1 MEIILNEL
9 KFYNDMNAQISKQT
23 NFTTA
28 NIQTISNPTTIMNA
42 KTKVSANHKD
52 FSKAMKMIK
61 AQDFYLYDTSDEWA
75 VLFTDDKGRQ
85 WAVARDWEDK
95 KNLCP
100 FCLMIDDDRFIKLGK
115 YSKYINS
122 FLAEKEEEERA
133 QRDMESYYQHQN
145 ELFRNYNYGMV

>member
-1 MEIILNEL
+1 
-9 KFYNDMNAQISKQT
+9 MNAISQRKIL
-23 NFTTA
+23 TTA
-28 NIQTISNPTTIMNA
+28 NIQTFSNPTPIMNA
-42 KTKVSANHKD
+42 KTKISANHKD

-61 AQDFYLYDTSDEWA
+61 AQEFYLYDTSDEWA

-95 KNLCP
+95 KNMCP
-100 FCLMIDDDRFIKLGK
+100 FCLTIDDDRFIKLGK

-122 FLAEKEEEERA
+122 FLEEKKEEERA
-133 QRDMESYYQHQN
+133 EKDMESYYQHQN

>member
-1 MEIILNEL
+1 
-9 KFYNDMNAQISKQT
+9 MNAISQRKIL
-23 NFTTA
+23 TTA

-42 KTKVSANHKD
+42 KTQITANHKD

-100 FCLMIDDDRFIKLGK
+100 FCLTIDDDRFTKLGK

-122 FLAEKEEEERA
+122 FLEEKKEEERA
-133 QRDMESYYQHQN
+133 EKDMESYYQHQN
-145 ELFRNYNYGMV
+145 ELFRNYNYGML

>member
-1 MEIILNEL
+1 
-9 KFYNDMNAQISKQT
+9 MNANSKRT
-23 NFTTA
+23 IFIAA
-28 NIQTISNPTTIMNA
+28 NIQTISKPTTIMNA
-42 KTKVSANHKD
+42 KTKISANHKD

-61 AQDFYLYDTSDEWA
+61 AQDFYLYDTSDEWT

-95 KNLCP
+95 KNLYP

-115 YSKYINS
+115 YSKYINL

-133 QRDMESYYQHQN
+133 ERDMESYYQHQN

>member
-85 WAVARDWEDK
+85 WAVARDWEDGK
-95 KNLCP
+95 FWNDKINEYTISKLEK
-100 FCLMIDDDRFIKLGK
+100 IKPNGF
-115 YSKYINS
+115 YSYTS
-122 FLAEKEEEERA
+122 LEV
-133 QRDMESYYQHQN
+133 
-145 ELFRNYNYGMV
+145 YNNFEPLTD

>member
-1 MEIILNEL
+1 MEIANKQIKIYEMSTISQRKIL
-9 KFYNDMNAQISKQT
+9 
-23 NFTTA
+23 TTA
-28 NIQTISNPTTIMNA
+28 NIQTISNPTTIINA

-75 VLFTDDKGRQ
+75 VLFTDNKGRQ

-100 FCLMIDDDRFIKLGK
+100 FCLTIDDDRFMKLGK

-122 FLAEKEEEERA
+122 FLEEKKEEERVEK
-133 QRDMESYYQHQN
+133 DMESYYQHQN